1 MQRPLQRGPIA
12 RLLRKRAIVTKA
24 QAELEYT
31 FRSIRWRE
39 PLIAHWEDGE
49 PTYCCRTCAANV
61 GPKHAQW
68 RTFRECAEHIRAEHT
83 RS

>member
-12 RLLRKRAIVTKA
+12 HLLRKRAIVTKA

-31 FRSIRWRE
+31 FRSIGWRE
-39 PLIAHWEDGE
+39 PLIAHSKDGE
-49 PTYCCRTCAANV
+49 PTYRCRICAANV
-61 GPKHAQW
+61 RPKHAQW
-68 RTFRECAEHIRAEHT
+68 RTFHECAEHFRAEHT